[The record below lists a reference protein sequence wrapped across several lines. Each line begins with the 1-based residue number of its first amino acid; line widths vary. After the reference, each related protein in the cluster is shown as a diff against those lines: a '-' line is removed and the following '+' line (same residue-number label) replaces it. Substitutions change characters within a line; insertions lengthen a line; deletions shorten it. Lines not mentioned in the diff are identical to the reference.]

1 LIGILNELFQRKKRD
16 YWLDKLE
23 PLGIPHGPLNNIKQ
37 TFEHPQVHSKT
48 LTDRSCIAIQTIDH
62 PDFGAIKL
70 IGPPVKFSKTPSSI
84 RLHPPTLS
92 EHASEILELIGY
104 STEKRNILVAKNVIL

>member
-48 LTDRSCIAIQTIDH
+48 LTDRSCIAI
-62 PDFGAIKL
+62 
-70 IGPPVKFSKTPSSI
+70 
-84 RLHPPTLS
+84 
-92 EHASEILELIGY
+92 
-104 STEKRNILVAKNVIL
+104 